1 MVGRGALSRARFS
14 NLSLLIDY
22 RRTWLR
28 ADVLAG
34 LTVAAYLVPQVMAYA
49 QVAGLPAIAGLWAML
64 PCIILYAVLGSS
76 RQLSVGPESTTALLT
91 ASVVG
96 PLAAG
101 DPARYASLAAE
112 LALVFGLLCLAAW
125 LLRLGFVADLLSRPV
140 LVGYLAGVAI
150 IMAFGQLGKITG
162 THVTGESPWSQA
174 SSLVRQASAIR
185 PASVGVAAATVVL
198 LLVLQRFWP
207 RGPGAFAAVVLLTAA
222 VAAMNLERHGVA
234 VVGAL
239 SGGLPHPN
247 LPPVSDVR
255 QLLLPALG
263 ILVVGYTDNM
273 LTARSFAFRGGYK
286 VNANQELLA
295 LGGCNLGSAMVHGFP
310 VSSSASRTALGDAV
324 GSRTQLYSLT
334 ALATVL
340 ITLAFLRPALAHFP
354 VAALGG
360 LVIYAAIRLID
371 VAEFRRLW
379 RFRRSEF
386 YLALVTTLG
395 VLIFDI
401 LFGVLLAVA
410 ISIVELLYRVA
421 RPHDAILGVVPGL
434 AGMHDVDDFPSAE
447 QVAGALFYRYD
458 SPLFFANAEDFTR
471 RALGVVD
478 EYSGELSWFV
488 LNVEAIVEVDITGLD
503 ALESVRHTLAAK
515 GIVVALARVKQDLL
529 DDLEAYGLADTIGRE
544 RLYPTLPTALA
555 AYQAWRARPKDDP
568 RSM

>member
-14 NLSLLIDY
+14 NRSLLIDY

-64 PCIILYAVLGSS
+64 PCIIFYAVLGSS

-112 LALVFGLLCLAAW
+112 LALVFGLLCLGAW
-125 LLRLGFVADLLSRPV
+125 LYCDSGLS
-140 LVGYLAGVAI
+140 
-150 IMAFGQLGKITG
+150 
-162 THVTGESPWSQA
+162 
-174 SSLVRQASAIR
+174 
-185 PASVGVAAATVVL
+185 
-198 LLVLQRFWP
+198 
-207 RGPGAFAAVVLLTAA
+207 LTC
-222 VAAMNLERHGVA
+222 
-234 VVGAL
+234 
-239 SGGLPHPN
+239 S
-247 LPPVSDVR
+247 
-255 QLLLPALG
+255 PALCLSD
-263 ILVVGYTDNM
+263 IWP
-273 LTARSFAFRGGYK
+273 AWRS
-286 VNANQELLA
+286 
-295 LGGCNLGSAMVHGFP
+295 SWHS
-310 VSSSASRTALGDAV
+310 VSSAKS
-324 GSRTQLYSLT
+324 
-334 ALATVL
+334 
-340 ITLAFLRPALAHFP
+340 PA
-354 VAALGG
+354 
-360 LVIYAAIRLID
+360 R
-371 VAEFRRLW
+371 
-379 RFRRSEF
+379 
-386 YLALVTTLG
+386 
-395 VLIFDI
+395 
-401 LFGVLLAVA
+401 
-410 ISIVELLYRVA
+410 
-421 RPHDAILGVVPGL
+421 
-434 AGMHDVDDFPSAE
+434 MHDVDDFPSAE
-447 QVAGALFYRYD
+447 QVPGALFYRYD

-471 RALGVVD
+471 RVLGAVD